1 MEIPVAASRATTNAA
16 TPPRS
21 QVVTAMA
28 MISIALGIVC
38 TAYGVL
44 QAVMVTVFVRN
55 EPLRSALAEL
65 KAVDLPAFAEWLLSH
80 LPAAGWS
87 FALLSGAF
95 LASSVGLLKRR
106 EWGRQTFIAFM
117 VVGAAV
123 NFLGVWLLMAVFD
136 WVESLPM
143 AAESLAMQVELA
155 RLRMVSLATTAGSAV
170 VFAAPHAGIVYQ
182 LCTSAVRAEFRR

>member
-1 MEIPVAASRATTNAA
+1 MEIPVANTRATADAA

-21 QVVTAMA
+21 PVVTAMA
-28 MISIALGIVC
+28 MISIVLGIAC

-44 QAVMVTVFVRN
+44 QAVMVSVLVRN
-55 EPLRSALAEL
+55 EPLKGALVEL

-80 LPAAGWS
+80 LPAASWS
-87 FALLSGAF
+87 FTLLSGAF

-106 EWGRQTFIAFM
+106 EWGRQTFIVFM

-143 AAESLAMQVELA
+143 AAESLAMQAELA
-155 RLRMVSLATTAGSAV
+155 RLRVVSLATMTGSAV
-170 VFAAPHAGIVYQ
+170 VFAALHAGIVYQ

>member
-1 MEIPVAASRATTNAA
+1 MEIPVANTRATADAA

-21 QVVTAMA
+21 PVVTAMA
-28 MISIALGIVC
+28 MISIVLGIAC

-44 QAVMVTVFVRN
+44 QAVMVSVFVRN
-55 EPLRSALAEL
+55 EPLKGALVEL

-80 LPAAGWS
+80 LPAASWS
-87 FALLSGAF
+87 FTLLSGAF

-106 EWGRQTFIAFM
+106 EWGRQTFIVFM

-143 AAESLAMQVELA
+143 AAESLAMQAELA
-155 RLRMVSLATTAGSAV
+155 RLRVVSLATMTGSAV
-170 VFAAPHAGIVYQ
+170 VFAALHAGIVYQ

>member
-28 MISIALGIVC
+28 MVSIVLGIVC

-44 QAVMVTVFVRN
+44 QAVMVPVFVRN

-65 KAVDLPAFAEWLLSH
+65 KAVDLPAFAEWLLRH

-143 AAESLAMQVELA
+143 VAESLAMQVELA
-155 RLRMVSLATTAGSAV
+155 RLRMVSLTTTAGSAV
-170 VFAAPHAGIVYQ
+170 VFAALHAGIVYQ

>member
-28 MISIALGIVC
+28 MISIVLGIVC

-55 EPLRSALAEL
+55 EPLRSALTEL

-95 LASSVGLLKRR
+95 LVSSVGLLKRR

-117 VVGAAV
+117 VVGAAA

-155 RLRMVSLATTAGSAV
+155 RLRMVSLTTTAGSAV
-170 VFAAPHAGIVYQ
+170 VFAALHAGIVYQ

>member
-1 MEIPVAASRATTNAA
+1 VATTSTA
-16 TPPRS
+16 TPRPS
-21 QVVTAMA
+21 QFVTVMA
-28 MISIALGIVC
+28 KISIVLGVAC

-44 QAVMVTVFVRN
+44 QAVMFTTFVRS
-55 EPLRSALAEL
+55 EPLKGALAEL
-65 KAVDLPAFAEWLLSH
+65 EAVDLPAFAEWLLSH
-80 LPAAGWS
+80 LPATGWS

-95 LASSVGLLKRR
+95 LASSVGLIKRR
-106 EWGRQTFIAFM
+106 EWGRQTFIIFM

-143 AAESLAMQVELA
+143 AAESLAMQAELA
-155 RLRMVSLATTAGSAV
+155 RLRMVSLATMTGSAV
-170 VFAAPHAGIVYQ
+170 VFAALHAGIVYQ